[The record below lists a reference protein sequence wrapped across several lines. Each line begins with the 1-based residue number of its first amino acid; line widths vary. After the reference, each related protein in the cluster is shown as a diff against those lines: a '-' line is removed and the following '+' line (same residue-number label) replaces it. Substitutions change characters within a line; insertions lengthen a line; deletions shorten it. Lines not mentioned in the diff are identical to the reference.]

1 MTHRIA
7 RLVGGLAALGLQLAA
22 ASAADAQ
29 CRLCDTPSTGLST
42 EAEKT
47 EVDLQVET
55 RLDFDALVMLGDGEG
70 TATLRPDGSR
80 IVTGMV
86 GDISGRAMVGS
97 ATVRGEPNR
106 AIRIDL
112 PRSIAMHSL
121 RGGEVTMDEI
131 VSDLPSVPRL
141 DSAGNLNFRFGG
153 RLKVTGDA
161 EGDYRGDVPIT
172 VEYL

>member
-1 MTHRIA
+1 MSRIA
-7 RLVGGLAALGLQLAA
+7 LLAVGLAATALSLAPATPA
-22 ASAADAQ
+22 AGQ
-29 CRLCDTPSTGLST
+29 CRLCDNPTTAVPLD
-42 EAEKT
+42 ADRA

-55 RLDFDALVMLGDGEG
+55 RLDFDALVMLGTGEG

-80 IVTGMV
+80 IATGMV

-97 ATVRGEPNR
+97 ATVRGEPGR
-106 AIRIDL
+106 TIRIGM
-112 PRSIAMHSL
+112 PHTIAMHSL
-121 RGGEVTMDEI
+121 RGGQVTMDEI
-131 VSDLPSVPRL
+131 VTDLPSLPRL
-141 DSAGNLNFRFGG
+141 DSGGNLSFRFGG